1 MSATAAAAGPFPSHG
16 LVRSDSSP
24 HDSAVAQ
31 ATAVAALQDAT
42 TAPTSATG
50 SASPP
55 ADVPGGAVRLN
66 DGRKRRASGQPGSRG
81 VANLTPEQLAKK
93 RANDREAQRAI
104 RERTKNTIE
113 SLERRIKEL
122 ESQQPFQELQRAIQ
136 DRDRAIQEAYDL
148 RQKLS
153 DITRV
158 INGQGPSHA
167 YPSSGVP
174 NGGGY
179 HYGPNAHPAAHHQQ
193 QQQQQQQPGSLNG
206 TFEFDDLIDP
216 TWLTRE
222 AGHTELAALTAQQA
236 PLPSLQQQ
244 QHPHAYPP
252 HSHTQQE
259 SYYSPQTTGGPDG
272 YGGSS
277 QEAGSHH
284 QRQASQQNLGEPS
297 PASHATTQG
306 SPVSHSATAGADAAQ
321 NYHPQQH
328 YTSQPN
334 GGAQKD
340 ARSTP
345 QRSLQHQNSGDRL
358 GLSFLLDQ
366 RQNEDKRSAASTP
379 TDIPAYARLPT
390 HCEPT
395 CILDSLLA
403 DFIVSRRRLYAS
415 GAPLSEVLG
424 PEYPSFN
431 ALIQNTSDS
440 DERPAQHPISKVLV
454 DILSK
459 FPDISDLPERVA
471 TLYLMFLT
479 VRWIIHPCR
488 ESWSRLPDWLKPVPE
503 QVKMGQGEGHPVWID
518 HVPWYVPEQ
527 DDELGLFNVPDLQ
540 SRSETVDVPLAALA
554 EGLFMDLLTGNL
566 NRPRMRALLAT
577 TNPKRFDEF
586 FVPFSTTISVNWPAS
601 AGDVL
606 VASSQTPGAND
617 GHVPEKLTINP
628 DFESHLRDLSNWSL
642 GRDFVTTFPDIVT
655 DEMRIEN

>member
-179 HYGPNAHPAAHHQQ
+179 HYGPNAHHAGHHQQ
-193 QQQQQQQPGSLNG
+193 QHHQQQQQQQPGSLN
-206 TFEFDDLIDP
+206 
-216 TWLTRE
+216 
-222 AGHTELAALTAQQA
+222 ELAALTAQQS

-244 QHPHAYPP
+244 QHPHTYPP
-252 HSHTQQE
+252 NSHAQQD
-259 SYYSPQTTGGPDG
+259 SYYSPQATSGADG
-272 YGGSS
+272 YGGPS
-277 QEAGSHH
+277 QETGLHH
-284 QRQASQQNLGEPS
+284 QRQASQQHLGEPS
-297 PASHATTQG
+297 PASHPTTQG

-395 CILDSLLA
+395 CPLDSLLA

-424 PEYPSFN
+424 PEYPSFT
-431 ALIQNTSDS
+431 ALIQNTPDS
-440 DERPAQHPISKVLV
+440 DEQPAQHPISKVLV

-479 VRWIIHPCR
+479 VRWCIHPCQ
-488 ESWSRLPDWLKPVPE
+488 ESWSRLPEWLQPVAE
-503 QVKMGQGEGHPVWID
+503 QVKMGKGEGHPVWVD
-518 HVPWYVPEQ
+518 HVPW
-527 DDELGLFNVPDLQ
+527 
-540 SRSETVDVPLAALA
+540 
-554 EGLFMDLLTGNL
+554 
-566 NRPRMRALLAT
+566 PRMRALLSS

-586 FVPFSTTISVNWPAS
+586 FVPFSTTVSVNWPTS
-601 AGDVL
+601 SGDVL
-606 VASSQTPGAND
+606 VANSPHPGAND
-617 GHVPEKLTINP
+617 GDVPENLTITP
-628 DFESHLRDLSNWSL
+628 EFESHFRNLSNWSL
-642 GRDFVTTFPDIVT
+642 GRDFVAKFPDIVT
-655 DEMRIEN
+655 EEVRIVN

>member
-24 HDSAVAQ
+24 QDSAVAQ

-167 YPSSGVP
+167 YPSSGHITISSSIT
-174 NGGGY
+174 NSSSSNNNRDHLMATSG
-179 HYGPNAHPAAHHQQ
+179 A
-193 QQQQQQQPGSLNG
+193 
-206 TFEFDDLIDP
+206 
-216 TWLTRE
+216 
-222 AGHTELAALTAQQA
+222 
-236 PLPSLQQQ
+236 
-244 QHPHAYPP
+244 
-252 HSHTQQE
+252 
-259 SYYSPQTTGGPDG
+259 DG
-272 YGGSS
+272 YAGSS

-284 QRQASQQNLGEPS
+284 QRQTSQQNLGEPS
-297 PASHATTQG
+297 PASHPTTQG
-306 SPVSHSATAGADAAQ
+306 SPVSHSATAGAEAAQ

-334 GGAQKD
+334 GGIQKD
-340 ARSTP
+340 AQSTP

-395 CILDSLLA
+395 CPLDSLLA

-424 PEYPSFN
+424 PEYPSFT
-431 ALIQNTSDS
+431 ALIQNTPDS
-440 DERPAQHPISKVLV
+440 DEQPAQHPISKVLV

-479 VRWIIHPCR
+479 VRWCIHPCQ
-488 ESWSRLPDWLKPVPE
+488 ESWSRLPDWLQPVAE
-503 QVKMGQGEGHPVWID
+503 QVKMGKGEGHPVWVD

-527 DDELGLFNVPDLQ
+527 DDELGLFDFTDLR
-540 SRSETVDVPLAALA
+540 SRFETADAPLTALA
-554 EGLFMDLLTGNL
+554 ECFFVDLLTGDV
-566 NRPRMRALLAT
+566 NRPRMRALLAS

-601 AGDVL
+601 SGDVL
-606 VASSQTPGAND
+606 VARSPHPGANNGD
-617 GHVPEKLTINP
+617 VPENLTITP
-628 DFESHLRDLSNWSL
+628 EFESHFRNLSNWSL
-642 GRDFVTTFPDIVT
+642 GKDFVAKFPDIVT
-655 DEMRIEN
+655 EEVRIVN

>member
-1 MSATAAAAGPFPSHG
+1 
-16 LVRSDSSP
+16 
-24 HDSAVAQ
+24 
-31 ATAVAALQDAT
+31 
-42 TAPTSATG
+42 
-50 SASPP
+50 
-55 ADVPGGAVRLN
+55 
-66 DGRKRRASGQPGSRG
+66 
-81 VANLTPEQLAKK
+81 
-93 RANDREAQRAI
+93 
-104 RERTKNTIE
+104 
-113 SLERRIKEL
+113 
-122 ESQQPFQELQRAIQ
+122 
-136 DRDRAIQEAYDL
+136 
-148 RQKLS
+148 QKLS

-179 HYGPNAHPAAHHQQ
+179 HYSPNAHHAAHHQQ
-193 QQQQQQQPGSLNG
+193 QHHQQQQQQQPGSLNG

-216 TWLTRE
+216 TWLTHE
-222 AGHTELAALTAQQA
+222 AGRTELAALTAQQS

-244 QHPHAYPP
+244 QHPHTYPP

-259 SYYSPQTTGGPDG
+259 SYYSPQATSGADG
-272 YGGSS
+272 YGGPS

-297 PASHATTQG
+297 PASHPTTQG
-306 SPVSHSATAGADAAQ
+306 SPVSHSATADADAAQ

-358 GLSFLLDQ
+358 SLSFLLDQ
-366 RQNEDKRSAASTP
+366 KQNEDKRSAASTP

-395 CILDSLLA
+395 CPLDSLLA

-424 PEYPSFN
+424 PEYPSFT
-431 ALIQNTSDS
+431 ALLQNTPDS
-440 DERPAQHPISKVLV
+440 DEHSAQHPISKVLV

-471 TLYLMFLT
+471 TLYFMFMT
-479 VRWIIHPCR
+479 VRWCIHPSQ
-488 ESWSRLPDWLKPVPE
+488 ESWSRLPEWLKPVAE
-503 QVKMGQGEGHPVWID
+503 QVKMGKGEGHPVWVD
-518 HVPWYVPEQ
+518 YVPWYVPEQ
-527 DDELGLFNVPDLQ
+527 DDKLGFFDFSDLQ
-540 SRSETVDVPLAALA
+540 PRSETFGVPLTALA
-554 EGLFMDLLTGNL
+554 EALFVDLLTGNVD
-566 NRPRMRALLAT
+566 RPRMRALLAS

-586 FVPFSTTISVNWPAS
+586 FVPFSTTVSVNWPAS
-601 AGDVL
+601 SGDVL
-606 VASSQTPGAND
+606 VARSHNRDAND
-617 GHVPEKLTINP
+617 GHVPDNLTVNP
-628 DFESHLRDLSNWSL
+628 DFESHFRNLSNWSL
-642 GRDFVTTFPDIVT
+642 GRDFVAKFPDIVT
-655 DEMRIEN
+655 EEVRIVN

>member
-24 HDSAVAQ
+24 QDSAVAQ

-167 YPSSGVP
+167 YPSSGHITISSSIT
-174 NGGGY
+174 NSSSSNNNRDHLMAMSG
-179 HYGPNAHPAAHHQQ
+179 A
-193 QQQQQQQPGSLNG
+193 
-206 TFEFDDLIDP
+206 
-216 TWLTRE
+216 
-222 AGHTELAALTAQQA
+222 
-236 PLPSLQQQ
+236 
-244 QHPHAYPP
+244 
-252 HSHTQQE
+252 
-259 SYYSPQTTGGPDG
+259 DG
-272 YGGSS
+272 YAGSS

-284 QRQASQQNLGEPS
+284 QRQTSQQNLGEPS
-297 PASHATTQG
+297 PASHPTTQG
-306 SPVSHSATAGADAAQ
+306 SPVSHSATAGAEAAQ

-334 GGAQKD
+334 GGIQKD
-340 ARSTP
+340 AQSTP

-395 CILDSLLA
+395 CPLDSLLA

-424 PEYPSFN
+424 PEYPSFT
-431 ALIQNTSDS
+431 ALIQNTPDS
-440 DERPAQHPISKVLV
+440 DEQPAQHPISKVLV

-479 VRWIIHPCR
+479 VRWCIHPCQ
-488 ESWSRLPDWLKPVPE
+488 ESWSRLPDWLQPVAE
-503 QVKMGQGEGHPVWID
+503 QVKMGKGEGHPVWVD

-527 DDELGLFNVPDLQ
+527 DDELGLFDFTDLR
-540 SRSETVDVPLAALA
+540 SRFETADAPLTALA
-554 EGLFMDLLTGNL
+554 ECFFVDLLTGDV
-566 NRPRMRALLAT
+566 NRPRMRALLAS

-601 AGDVL
+601 SGDVL
-606 VASSQTPGAND
+606 VARSPHPGANNGD
-617 GHVPEKLTINP
+617 VPENLTITP
-628 DFESHLRDLSNWSL
+628 EFESHFRNLSNWSL
-642 GRDFVTTFPDIVT
+642 GKDFVAKFPDIVT
-655 DEMRIEN
+655 EEVRIVN

>member
-1 MSATAAAAGPFPSHG
+1 
-16 LVRSDSSP
+16 
-24 HDSAVAQ
+24 
-31 ATAVAALQDAT
+31 
-42 TAPTSATG
+42 
-50 SASPP
+50 
-55 ADVPGGAVRLN
+55 
-66 DGRKRRASGQPGSRG
+66 
-81 VANLTPEQLAKK
+81 
-93 RANDREAQRAI
+93 
-104 RERTKNTIE
+104 
-113 SLERRIKEL
+113 
-122 ESQQPFQELQRAIQ
+122 
-136 DRDRAIQEAYDL
+136 
-148 RQKLS
+148 
-153 DITRV
+153 
-158 INGQGPSHA
+158 
-167 YPSSGVP
+167 
-174 NGGGY
+174 
-179 HYGPNAHPAAHHQQ
+179 
-193 QQQQQQQPGSLNG
+193 
-206 TFEFDDLIDP
+206 
-216 TWLTRE
+216 
-222 AGHTELAALTAQQA
+222 
-236 PLPSLQQQ
+236 
-244 QHPHAYPP
+244 
-252 HSHTQQE
+252 
-259 SYYSPQTTGGPDG
+259 
-272 YGGSS
+272 
-277 QEAGSHH
+277 
-284 QRQASQQNLGEPS
+284 
-297 PASHATTQG
+297 
-306 SPVSHSATAGADAAQ
+306 ATAGADAAQ

>member
-1 MSATAAAAGPFPSHG
+1 
-16 LVRSDSSP
+16 
-24 HDSAVAQ
+24 
-31 ATAVAALQDAT
+31 
-42 TAPTSATG
+42 
-50 SASPP
+50 
-55 ADVPGGAVRLN
+55 DVPGGAVRLN

-193 QQQQQQQPGSLNG
+193 QQQQQPGSLNG

-259 SYYSPQTTGGPDG
+259 SYYSPQATGGADG
-272 YGGSS
+272 YGGPI

-395 CILDSLLA
+395 CVLDSLLA

-415 GAPLSEVLG
+415 GASLSEVLG
-424 PEYPSFN
+424 PEYPSFT
-431 ALIQNTSDS
+431 ALIQNTPDS

-471 TLYLMFLT
+471 ILYLMFLT
-479 VRWIIHPCR
+479 VRWIIHPCQ
-488 ESWSRLPDWLKPVPE
+488 ESWSRLPEWLKPVAE
-503 QVKMGQGEGHPVWID
+503 QVKMGKGEGHAVWID

-527 DDELGLFNVPDLQ
+527 DDEIGFFNFSELQ
-540 SRSETVDVPLAALA
+540 TVDVPLVALA
-554 EGLFMDLLTGNL
+554 EGLFVDLLTGNV

-606 VASSQTPGAND
+606 VPSSQAPGAND

-628 DFESHLRDLSNWSL
+628 DFESHFRDLSNWSL

>member
-1 MSATAAAAGPFPSHG
+1 MGSMSATAAAAGPFPSHG

-179 HYGPNAHPAAHHQQ
+179 HYGPNAHHAAHHQQ
-193 QQQQQQQPGSLNG
+193 QHHQQQQQQQPGSLN
-206 TFEFDDLIDP
+206 
-216 TWLTRE
+216 
-222 AGHTELAALTAQQA
+222 ELAALTAQQS

-244 QHPHAYPP
+244 QPPHTYPP

-259 SYYSPQTTGGPDG
+259 SYYSPQATSGADG
-272 YGGSS
+272 YGGPS

-297 PASHATTQG
+297 PASHPTTQG

-334 GGAQKD
+334 GGAQKN

-403 DFIVSRRRLYAS
+403 DFIGSRRRLYAS

-424 PEYPSFN
+424 PEYPSFT
-431 ALIQNTSDS
+431 ALIQNTPDS
-440 DERPAQHPISKVLV
+440 DEQPAQHPISKVLV

-479 VRWIIHPCR
+479 VRWCIHPCQ
-488 ESWSRLPDWLKPVPE
+488 ESWSRLPEWLQPVAE
-503 QVKMGQGEGHPVWID
+503 QVKMGKGVGHPVWVD
-518 HVPWYVPEQ
+518 HVPW
-527 DDELGLFNVPDLQ
+527 
-540 SRSETVDVPLAALA
+540 
-554 EGLFMDLLTGNL
+554 
-566 NRPRMRALLAT
+566 PRMRALLAS

-586 FVPFSTTISVNWPAS
+586 FVPFSTTVSVNWPAS
-601 AGDVL
+601 SGDVL
-606 VASSQTPGAND
+606 VASSPHPGAND
-617 GHVPEKLTINP
+617 GDVPENLTITP
-628 DFESHLRDLSNWSL
+628 EFESHFRKLSNWSL
-642 GRDFVTTFPDIVT
+642 GRDFVAKFPDIVT
-655 DEMRIEN
+655 DEVRIVN